1 MSRRLNIDQANITR
15 FFEHRLPF
23 SDLNRDEQREAMREM
38 RRRGLTA
45 TQAAQLYDISA
56 DVYQHRMRRPLPAP
70 LPAMLR
76 ISPAPHKPQCEGAD
90 PTLFDLKRNGWP
102 QQAALDMCAKCQV
115 TEWCL
120 QQVRPRTSG
129 FTGVAA
135 GVAWV
140 NGKPFGDRSGGKR

>member
-15 FFEHRLPF
+15 FFENRLAF
-23 SDLNRDEQREAMREM
+23 SALNRDEQREAMREM
-38 RRRGLTA
+38 RRRGLGA
-45 TQAAQLYDISA
+45 TEAAQLYDI
-56 DVYQHRMRRPLPAP
+56 DVQTFKNRLRRQGRAP

-90 PTLFDLKRNGWP
+90 PTLFDLQRNGWP
-102 QQAALDMCAKCQV
+102 QQAALDMCARCQV

-120 QQVRPRTSG
+120 QQVRPRTSR
-129 FTGVAA
+129 FTGVA
-135 GVAWV
+135 GGIAWV